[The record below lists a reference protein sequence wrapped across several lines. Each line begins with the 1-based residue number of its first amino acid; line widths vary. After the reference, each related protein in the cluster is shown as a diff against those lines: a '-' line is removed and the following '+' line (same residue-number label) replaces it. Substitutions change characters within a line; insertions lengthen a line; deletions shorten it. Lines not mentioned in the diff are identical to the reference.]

1 MNTELPENTGDA
13 PEVPDAREAGRSRRR
28 SRAVVLSALAAV
40 LLAGGGGAYVAAS
53 DGPGGRTA
61 PTAAESTTPPP
72 LALDDGSDPY
82 GAHYVA
88 QGALPKGPGAAA
100 VYGAGAAVREDQVVR
115 LAKALGVS
123 GTPVAEGYGWRI
135 GGKDG
140 SGPTLQVNRD
150 APGSWTFSRYAPGTD
165 DCGKGP
171 LCAPGPVGP
180 TGAPVSAA
188 TAGKA
193 AAPVLRAA
201 GLEGARTDAGQIM
214 GKQRVVTA
222 DPVVG
227 GLPTSGWATGLTISR
242 QGEVVGGRGL
252 LSTPVKGATYPVLD
266 AEKTLALMNAAPR
279 GDHRMGPGGCAGPA
293 RFATRLEGPCGQ
305 ASPAS
310 SGTVTVDKA
319 VFGLA
324 AHSVGGRQTLVP
336 SWLFETRG
344 SGTVSYPAIDPRYLA
359 SPAPSTSPTTGPG
372 GSVPPTAAPRGSV
385 RITGYTADDR
395 SLTVSFYGGLCA
407 DYTAAA
413 RESATR
419 VTVTV
424 TERRQEG
431 KICPM
436 IAKEFT
442 RTVRLKAPVDGR
454 TVVGAD
460 GARIP
465 QAKPGALRP

>member
-1 MNTELPENTGDA
+1 MNTERPENTGDA
-13 PEVPDAREAGRSRRR
+13 PEVPDVREAGRSRRR

-40 LLAGGGGAYVAAS
+40 LLIGGGGAYVAAS

-61 PTAAESTTPPP
+61 PTAADSTTPPP

-88 QGALPKGPGAAA
+88 QGALPEGPGSAA
-100 VYGAGAAVREDQVVR
+100 VYGAGAEVRADQVLR

-123 GTPVAEGYGWRI
+123 GTPVAEGHGWRI

-165 DCGKGP
+165 DCKKGP
-171 LCAPGPVGP
+171 LCATGPVGP

-188 TAGKA
+188 VAERA

-201 GLEGARTDAGQIM
+201 GLEGARTDAGQVM

-227 GLPTSGWATGLTISR
+227 GLPTTGWATGLTISG
-242 QGEVVGGRGL
+242 QGEAVGGHGL

-266 AEKTLALMNAAPR
+266 AKKTLALMNAAPK
-279 GDHRMGPGGCAGPA
+279 GDHRMGAGGCASPG

-305 ASPAS
+305 ASPG
-310 SGTVTVDKA
+310 SGTATVTVDKA

-336 SWLFETRG
+336 SWLFGTRD
-344 SGTVSYPAIDPRYLA
+344 SGTVSYPAVDPRYLT
-359 SPAPSTSPTTGPG
+359 SSAPSGSPTAAPG
-372 GSVPPTAAPRGSV
+372 GSVKV
-385 RITGYTADDR
+385 TGYTADDR

-407 DYTAAA
+407 DYSVAA

-424 TERRQEG
+424 TEHRQEG

-454 TVVGAD
+454 AVVGAD
-460 GARIP
+460 GTRIP
-465 QAKPGALRP
+465 QAKQGALRP

>member
-1 MNTELPENTGDA
+1 MNTERPENTGDA
-13 PEVPDAREAGRSRRR
+13 PEVPDVREAGRSRRR

-40 LLAGGGGAYVAAS
+40 LLIGGGGAYVAAS
-53 DGPGGRTA
+53 DGPDGRTT
-61 PTAAESTTPPP
+61 PTAADSTTPPP
-72 LALDDGSDPY
+72 LTLDDGSDPY

-88 QGALPKGPGAAA
+88 QGALPRGPGSAA
-100 VYGAGAAVREDQVVR
+100 VYGAGAEVRADQVLR

-123 GTPVAEGYGWRI
+123 GTPVAEGHGWRI

-165 DCGKGP
+165 DCKKGP
-171 LCAPGPVGP
+171 LCATGPVGP

-188 TAGKA
+188 VAEKA

-201 GLEGARTDAGQIM
+201 GLGSARTDAGQVM

-227 GLPTSGWATGLTISR
+227 GLPTTGWATGLTVSG
-242 QGEVVGGRGL
+242 QGEVVGGHGL

-266 AEKTLALMNAAPR
+266 AEKTLALMNAAPK
-279 GDHRMGPGGCAGPA
+279 GDHRMGAGGCANPG
-293 RFATRLEGPCGQ
+293 RFATRLDGPCGQ
-305 ASPAS
+305 GSPAP

-336 SWLFETRG
+336 SWLFATRD
-344 SGTVSYPAIDPRYLA
+344 SGTVSYPAIDPRYLTSSAASAPSA
-359 SPAPSTSPTTGPG
+359 SPTAGPG
-372 GSVPPTAAPRGSV
+372 SSVKV
-385 RITGYTADDR
+385 TGYTADDR

-407 DYTAAA
+407 DYTVAA

-424 TERRQEG
+424 TEHRQEG

-454 TVVGAD
+454 AVVGAD

-465 QAKPGALRP
+465 QAKQGASRP

>member
-1 MNTELPENTGDA
+1 M
-13 PEVPDAREAGRSRRR
+13 PDVREAGRSRRR

-40 LLAGGGGAYVAAS
+40 LLIGGGGAYVAAS
-53 DGPGGRTA
+53 DGPDGRTT
-61 PTAAESTTPPP
+61 PTAADSTTPPP
-72 LALDDGSDPY
+72 LTLDDGSDPY

-88 QGALPKGPGAAA
+88 QGALPRGPGSAA
-100 VYGAGAAVREDQVVR
+100 VYGAGAEVRADQVLR

-123 GTPVAEGYGWRI
+123 GTPVAEGHGWRI

-165 DCGKGP
+165 DCKKGP
-171 LCAPGPVGP
+171 LCATGPVGP

-188 TAGKA
+188 VAEKA

-201 GLEGARTDAGQIM
+201 GLGSARTDAGQVM

-227 GLPTSGWATGLTISR
+227 GLPTTGWATGLTVSG
-242 QGEVVGGRGL
+242 QGEVVGGHGL

-266 AEKTLALMNAAPR
+266 AEKTLALMNAAPK
-279 GDHRMGPGGCAGPA
+279 GDHRMGAGGCANPG
-293 RFATRLEGPCGQ
+293 RFATRLDGPCGQ
-305 ASPAS
+305 GSPAP

-336 SWLFETRG
+336 SWLFATRD
-344 SGTVSYPAIDPRYLA
+344 SGTVSYPAIDPRYLTSSAASAPSA
-359 SPAPSTSPTTGPG
+359 SPTAGPG
-372 GSVPPTAAPRGSV
+372 SSVKV
-385 RITGYTADDR
+385 TGYTADDR

-407 DYTAAA
+407 DYTVAA

-424 TERRQEG
+424 TEHRQEG

-454 TVVGAD
+454 AVVGAD

-465 QAKPGALRP
+465 QAKQGASRP

>member
-1 MNTELPENTGDA
+1 MNTERPENTGDA
-13 PEVPDAREAGRSRRR
+13 PEVPDVREAGRSRRR

-40 LLAGGGGAYVAAS
+40 LLIGGGGAYVAAS

-61 PTAAESTTPPP
+61 PTAADSTTPPP

-88 QGALPKGPGAAA
+88 QGALPEGPGSAA
-100 VYGAGAAVREDQVVR
+100 VYGAGAEVRADQVLR

-123 GTPVAEGYGWRI
+123 GTPVAEGHGWRI

-165 DCGKGP
+165 DCRKGP
-171 LCAPGPVGP
+171 LCATGPVGP

-188 TAGKA
+188 VAERA

-201 GLEGARTDAGQIM
+201 GLEGARTDAGQVM

-227 GLPTSGWATGLTISR
+227 GLPTTGWATGLTISG
-242 QGEVVGGRGL
+242 QGEVVGGHGL

-266 AEKTLALMNAAPR
+266 AKKTLALMNAAPK
-279 GDHRMGPGGCAGPA
+279 GDHRMGAGGCASPG

-305 ASPAS
+305 ASPG
-310 SGTVTVDKA
+310 SGTATVTVDKA

-336 SWLFETRG
+336 SWLFGTRD
-344 SGTVSYPAIDPRYLA
+344 SGTVSYPAIDPRYLTSSA
-359 SPAPSTSPTTGPG
+359 PSAPSTSPTAAPG
-372 GSVPPTAAPRGSV
+372 GSVKV
-385 RITGYTADDR
+385 TGYTADDR

-407 DYTAAA
+407 DYSVAA

-424 TERRQEG
+424 TEHRQEG

-454 TVVGAD
+454 AVVGAD
-460 GARIP
+460 GTRIP
-465 QAKPGALRP
+465 QAKQGALRP

>member
-1 MNTELPENTGDA
+1 MNTERPENTGDV
-13 PEVPDAREAGRSRRR
+13 PEVSDVREAERPRRRR

-40 LLAGGGGAYVAAS
+40 LLVGGGGAYVAAS
-53 DGPGGRTA
+53 DGPGGRPA
-61 PTAAESTTPPP
+61 PAAADSTTPPP
-72 LALDDGSDPY
+72 LALDAGPDPY

-88 QGALPKGPGAAA
+88 QGALPEGPGSAA
-100 VYGAGAAVREDQVVR
+100 VYGAGAEVRADQVLR

-123 GTPVAEGYGWRI
+123 GTPVAEGHGWRI

-140 SGPTLQVNRD
+140 SGPTLQVDRD

-165 DCGKGP
+165 DCKKGP
-171 LCAPGPVGP
+171 LCATGPVGP

-188 TAGKA
+188 AAERA

-201 GLEGARTDAGQIM
+201 GLEGARTDAGQVM

-227 GLPTSGWATGLTISR
+227 GLPTTGWATGLTIGG
-242 QGEVVGGRGL
+242 QGEVVGGHGL

-266 AEKTLALMNAAPR
+266 AAKTLALMNAAPK
-279 GDHRMGPGGCAGPA
+279 GDHRMGPGGCASPG

-305 ASPAS
+305 ASPEPA
-310 SGTVTVDKA
+310 GTVTVDRA
-319 VFGLA
+319 VFALA
-324 AHSVGGRQTLVP
+324 AHPVGGRQALVP

-359 SPAPSTSPTTGPG
+359 SSSPSASPTKPG
-372 GSVPPTAAPRGSV
+372 GSVKV
-385 RITGYTADDR
+385 TGYTTDDR
-395 SLTVSFYGGLCA
+395 NLTVSFYGGLCA
-407 DYTAAA
+407 DYTVAA

-424 TERRQEG
+424 TEHRQEG

-442 RTVRLKAPVDGR
+442 RTARLKAPVDGR

>member
-1 MNTELPENTGDA
+1 MNTERPEKTGDV
-13 PEVPDAREAGRSRRR
+13 PEVSDAREAGRSRRR

-40 LLAGGGGAYVAAS
+40 LLVGGGGAYVAAS

-61 PTAAESTTPPP
+61 PGAADSTTPPP
-72 LALDDGSDPY
+72 LALDGGSDPY

-88 QGALPKGPGAAA
+88 QGALPQGPGSAA
-100 VYGAGAAVREDQVVR
+100 VYGAGAEVRADQVLR

-123 GTPVAEGYGWRI
+123 GTPVAEGHGWRI

-165 DCGKGP
+165 DCKKGP
-171 LCAPGPVGP
+171 LCATGPVGP

-188 TAGKA
+188 AAEKA

-201 GLEGARTDAGQIM
+201 GLDGARTDAGQVM

-227 GLPTSGWATGLTISR
+227 GLPTTGWATGLTISG
-242 QGEVVGGRGL
+242 QGEVVGGHGL

-266 AEKTLALMNAAPR
+266 AKKTLALMNAAPKD
-279 GDHRMGPGGCAGPA
+279 DHRMGAGGCASPG

-305 ASPAS
+305 ESPAPA
-310 SGTVTVDKA
+310 GTVTVDRA

-359 SPAPSTSPTTGPG
+359 SSAPSAAPTSPG
-372 GSVPPTAAPRGSV
+372 GSVKV
-385 RITGYTADDR
+385 TGYMADDR
-395 SLTVSFYGGLCA
+395 DLTVSFYGGLCA
-407 DYTAAA
+407 DYSVAA

-424 TERRQEG
+424 TEHRQEG
-431 KICPM
+431 KICPL

-454 TVVGAD
+454 AVVGAD

-465 QAKPGALRP
+465 QAKQGALRP

>member
-1 MNTELPENTGDA
+1 MNTERPENTRDV
-13 PEVPDAREAGRSRRR
+13 PEVPDVREAGRSRRR

-40 LLAGGGGAYVAAS
+40 LLIGGGGAYVAAS

-61 PTAAESTTPPP
+61 PTAADSTTPPP

-88 QGALPKGPGAAA
+88 QGALPRGPGSAS
-100 VYGAGAAVREDQVVR
+100 VYGAGAEVRVDQVLR

-123 GTPVAEGYGWRI
+123 GTPVAEGHGWRI

-165 DCGKGP
+165 DCKKGP
-171 LCAPGPVGP
+171 LCATGPVGP

-188 TAGKA
+188 VAGKA

-201 GLEGARTDAGQIM
+201 GLAGARTDAGQVM

-227 GLPTSGWATGLTISR
+227 ELPTTGWATGLTISG
-242 QGEVVGGRGL
+242 QGEVVGGHGL
-252 LSTPVKGATYPVLD
+252 LSTPAKGATYPVLD
-266 AEKTLALMNAAPR
+266 AEKTLALMNAAPK
-279 GDHRMGPGGCAGPA
+279 GDHRMGPGGCADPG
-293 RFATRLEGPCGQ
+293 RFATRLDGPCGQ
-305 ASPAS
+305 ASPAPA
-310 SGTVTVDKA
+310 GTVTVDRA

-336 SWLFETRG
+336 SWLFETRD
-344 SGTVSYPAIDPRYLA
+344 SGTVSYPAIDPRYLTSSAPSAPSAPPA
-359 SPAPSTSPTTGPG
+359 SPTAGPG
-372 GSVPPTAAPRGSV
+372 NSVKV
-385 RITGYTADDR
+385 TGYTADDR
-395 SLTVSFYGGLCA
+395 KLTVSFYGGLCA
-407 DYTAAA
+407 DYAVAA

-424 TERRQEG
+424 TEHRQEG

-454 TVVGAD
+454 AVVGAD
-460 GARIP
+460 ATRIP
-465 QAKPGALRP
+465 QAKQGASRP